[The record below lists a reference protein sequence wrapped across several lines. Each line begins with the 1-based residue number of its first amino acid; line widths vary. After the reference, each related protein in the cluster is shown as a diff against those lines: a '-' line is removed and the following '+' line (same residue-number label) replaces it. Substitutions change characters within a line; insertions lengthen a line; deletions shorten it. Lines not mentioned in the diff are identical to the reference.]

1 MIWLWILLSLLAFVA
16 GLRHRTRTRSP
27 RGSGGAPRVDDEAL
41 RQILETG
48 SLPGDDDEP
57 LDMDEAARAEEE
69 FWGESWDE
77 PDEYSR

>member
-1 MIWLWILLSLLAFVA
+1 MWLWILLSVLACIA
-16 GLRHRTRTRSP
+16 GLRHWRWGRAARS
-27 RGSGGAPRVDDEAL
+27 SSGAPRVDDEAL

-57 LDMDEAARAEEE
+57 LDMDEVARAEEE

-77 PDEYSR
+77 PEEFSR